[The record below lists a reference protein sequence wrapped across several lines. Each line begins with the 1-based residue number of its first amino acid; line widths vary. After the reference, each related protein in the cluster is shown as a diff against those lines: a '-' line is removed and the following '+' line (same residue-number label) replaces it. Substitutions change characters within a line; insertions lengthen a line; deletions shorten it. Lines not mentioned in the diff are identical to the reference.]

1 MFHHLCLFSLLQR
14 YLIND
19 CNTTSTNGVDPLAPT
34 NFIFFLKKMYDFKRA
49 FLALFI
55 FPLKTRDDIN
65 KGCKF

>member
-1 MFHHLCLFSLLQR
+1 
-14 YLIND
+14 
-19 CNTTSTNGVDPLAPT
+19 
-34 NFIFFLKKMYDFKRA
+34 MYDFKHV